1 MSNTTFLTAEQ
12 PCAVIDFTTAGH
24 VNPNHMTP
32 TNTVDLRDDSLT
44 HTVFKVDDIF
54 D

>member
-12 PCAVIDFTTAGH
+12 PCAVIDFTTAGY